1 MQSSLQP
8 PKIRVLI
15 AEDQPH
21 TRFGIGTHLA
31 SYKEFEILPP
41 GITDRVQAMQ
51 LPNDIVE
58 TLKLVKQ
65 YKPDVVVMDIKW
77 GADDFAGIKAAR
89 EIKDELRD
97 TKVILCTQY
106 CQREHVARAVLEGRV
121 DGYVLKDEAD
131 PLPLAIRTVFL
142 KDLPFFVPEVVDSLL
157 AIIRTPSPVTPTGGG
172 SLSPDERTILT
183 HIAHGESNKAIA
195 NRLNYTESTIK
206 NKIRVIYEKLGVSDD
221 AARDTIDP
229 RVTAVL
235 KGLETGDLNFSDLIL
250 AHSYQ

>member
-1 MQSSLQP
+1 MQSSLQSA
-8 PKIRVLI
+8 KIRVLI

-51 LPNDIVE
+51 LPNDIIE

-142 KDLPFFVPEVVDSLL
+142 KDLPYFVPEVVDSLL
-157 AIIRTPSPVTPTGGG
+157 AIIRTPSPVTPIGGVLG
-172 SLSPDERTILT
+172 SDERTILT
-183 HIAHGESNKAIA
+183 HIARGESNKAIA
-195 NRLNYTESTIK
+195 TRLNYTETTIK
-206 NKIRVIYEKLGVSDD
+206 NKVRAIYEKLGVSDE
-221 AARDTIDP
+221 ATRDTIDP
-229 RVTAVL
+229 RVTALL
-235 KGLETGDLNFSDLIL
+235 KGLETGDLNFSDLIP
-250 AHSYQ
+250 AHPYQ